1 MLYKVGRMSVISD
14 ETKIAE
20 NFTVK
25 DWKEKRI
32 DLFRDLE
39 NTVPSEDIWNVVF
52 DIYKKWVES
61 RFLNPLDY
69 IIHRGTNQGE
79 ESNKNEMLL
88 DRLDKNKIK
97 NYRNNYHKALIGYI
111 EDYRKRLLRQ
121 RELRVEFIR
130 KMDKLAGIERMYYF
144 AYGINLKKDQLQE
157 RIEGKKK
164 ERNKQYLIA
173 FHTYYKGLLKGYE
186 FVFNKRSIDGTSKAN
201 IRKSENE
208 SKVWGVCFEMDNEA
222 FELLKEFESGYE
234 TQDVQIRTDFY
245 IIVAETFISNDVSDN
260 PPDKN
265 YVKII
270 IDGAKKMALPEEYI
284 SYIIKNASL

>member
-1 MLYKVGRMSVISD
+1 MSAISD

-32 DLFRDLE
+32 ELFSDLE
-39 NTVPSEDIWNVVF
+39 NAVPSEEIWSSVF
-52 DIYKKWVES
+52 DIYKKRVES

-69 IIHRGTNQGE
+69 IINRGTDQGKK
-79 ESNKNEMLL
+79 SNKNEMLL
-88 DRLDKNKIK
+88 DRLDKNNIK

-121 RELRVEFIR
+121 KELRVNFIR

-144 AYGINLKKDQLQE
+144 AYGSNLKKERLQE
-157 RIEGKKK
+157 KIEEKKK
-164 ERNKQYLIA
+164 ERNKPYLIA
-173 FHTYYKGLLKGYE
+173 FHTYYKGFLKGYE
-186 FVFNKRSIDGTSKAN
+186 FVFNKKSIDGTSKAN
-201 IRKSENE
+201 IRKSGDK

-222 FELLKEFESGYE
+222 FELLKEFENGYE
-234 TQDVQIRTDFY
+234 TQEVQIRTDFY
-245 IIVAETFISNDVSDN
+245 VIIAETFISNNVSDI

-265 YVKII
+265 YIKKI
-270 IDGAKKMALPEEYI
+270 IDGAKEMALPEEYI
-284 SYIIKNASL
+284 SYIIEKSNCT